1 MKKPNI
7 EKEHAAMVRRLKK
20 DPEKISDWM
29 SVNDHDLVHMALG
42 IAGEAGELVDAIK
55 RATVY
60 GRDLDVENVIEELGD
75 LEFYMEGMRAIIGV
89 TRERVL
95 NNNIAKLA
103 RRYGDQYSDRA
114 AIERKD
120 KA

>member
-1 MKKPNI
+1 MKKLNI

-20 DPEKISDWM
+20 DPKEILLGITCNESDAI
-29 SVNDHDLVHMALG
+29 HMALG

-55 RATVY
+55 KWAIY
-60 GRDLDVENVIEELGD
+60 GKDPDIENIVEEIGD
-75 LEFYMEGMRAIIGV
+75 LEFYMEGMRQIIGV
-89 TRERVL
+89 SRRFVL
-95 NNNIAKLA
+95 DRNIEKLTK
-103 RRYGDQYSDRA
+103 RYGRRYSDRA